1 MKILVSTE
9 HEADLF
15 IGRHFYTAKNKPE
28 IKEYFLFIWNDSNLQ
43 NAKYLTLHKFN

>member
-1 MKILVSTE
+1 MLVYTEMKANNFIVKHFANST
-9 HEADLF
+9 
-15 IGRHFYTAKNKPE
+15 NKPE